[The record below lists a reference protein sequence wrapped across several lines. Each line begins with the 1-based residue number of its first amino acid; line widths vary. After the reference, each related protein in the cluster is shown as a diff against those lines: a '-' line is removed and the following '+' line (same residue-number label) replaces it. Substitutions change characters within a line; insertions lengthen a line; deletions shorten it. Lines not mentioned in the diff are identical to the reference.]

1 MSILILWPSLYNM
14 YMTQMIPFTGKFQVV
29 FQWGNKWEIYF
40 KKCKTKRKLD
50 ILLINVLSIYLY
62 LEVQ

>member
-1 MSILILWPSLYNM
+1 
-14 YMTQMIPFTGKFQVV
+14 MTQMIPFTGKFQVI

-50 ILLINVLSIYLY
+50 ILLINVLTIYLY
-62 LEVQ
+62 MEVQ